1 MNPYFSRLA
10 QRSSVSAAVPHKQPR
25 AASAGVANDAWG
37 EQNLEITAPGNSQA
51 QEHHAAN
58 SDAKTAT
65 DLSSLG
71 SHRVTTTPENS
82 TNIVGSTIVGSQTI
96 SPQGNSVEINQA
108 SSFSSATALPKT
120 LYSDSHLLVSKDDS
134 PSTMDKPEK
143 TTSRLAPDSHTVSQ
157 ASVISTDDDSYAES
171 SARTSTEYTPRIKS
185 FSRVQADTNAVF
197 ESTKDNK
204 KTSISETVES
214 FDEQRVQ
221 RSQQNRARAITSTSV
236 IDQSNQSERVASN
249 PIQATQ
255 SSLQPIR
262 TALHS
267 SVQVYIGKIELEV
280 FAPTAKPTPA
290 PPPRQAAISK
300 PSPGSRSAVFN
311 PHRHYLRG
319 R

>member
-1 MNPYFSRLA
+1 MNQYFSRLA

-37 EQNLEITAPGNSQA
+37 EQNLEITAPGDSQA
-51 QEHHAAN
+51 PEHHAAN

-65 DLSSLG
+65 KLNSSR
-71 SHRVTTTPENS
+71 SHRVSTESENP
-82 TNIVGSTIVGSQTI
+82 TNVVDSTIVVSE
-96 SPQGNSVEINQA
+96 SNSVAINQA
-108 SSFSSATALPKT
+108 SSFPSATALPKT
-120 LYSDSHLLVSKDDS
+120 LYSDSHLHVSNDDS

-143 TTSRLAPDSHTVSQ
+143 TTSRSVSDSHTVSQ
-157 ASVISTDDDSYAES
+157 ASIISTDDDSYAES

-185 FSRVQADTNAVF
+185 FSRVQADTNAAF

-204 KTSISETVES
+204 NTSISESVES
-214 FDEQRVQ
+214 FDEQHVQ
-221 RSQQNRARAITSTSV
+221 KSQQSRARAITSTSV

-249 PIQATQ
+249 PVQATQ
-255 SSLQPIR
+255 SSLQLIR

-267 SVQVYIGKIELEV
+267 SVQVNIGKIELEV
-280 FAPTAKPTPA
+280 FAPAAKPAPA
-290 PPPRQAAISK
+290 PTPRQAAISK
-300 PSPGSRSAVFN
+300 PSPGPRSAAFN